1 MSPIENLADRLARVQ
16 DVFDA
21 APKEG
26 ASLFDPPPDD
36 DYQTLV
42 HEFDFF
48 EGGTPKQAY
57 MKIRFV
63 VVHHAEQAGRFCE
76 KVYGLED
83 PDAIGYL
90 KADLHRLGEDVDNF
104 NVAEEV
110 SSGRLQ
116 ERLLDTPVLV
126 RVKRNPN
133 RIDPKT
139 RKARVNTYIQ
149 QKLGEPDR
157 SARPVLATTAPPPGQ
172 QFLTSSTEH
181 PSDVP
186 GAKADEFVHPQQASL
201 DDVPFDG
208 KEQPAPGQGNQEAHL
223 RERGCICEE
232 PVKVELKQAVG
243 HVDCPLPGH
252 APF

>member
-16 DVFDA
+16 SAFDA
-21 APKEG
+21 APDEG
-26 ASLFDPPPDD
+26 ASLFDPPPDG
-36 DYQTLV
+36 DYQCLV

-48 EGGTPKQAY
+48 EGGEPRQAY

-63 VVHHAEQAGRFCE
+63 VVHHDEQAGRFCE
-76 KVYGLED
+76 VVYTLED
-83 PDAIGYL
+83 PERIGYL
-90 KADLHRLGEDVDNF
+90 RADLHKLGENTANF
-104 NVAEEV
+104 DLAQEIA
-110 SSGRLQ
+110 SGALQ
-116 ERLLDTPVLV
+116 DRLLDTPVLV
-126 RVKRNPN
+126 RVKTGSKLN
-133 RIDPKT
+133 PKT
-139 RKARVNTYIQ
+139 GKPYVGVYVQR
-149 QKLGEPDR
+149 KLGEPDR
-157 SARPVLATTAPPPGQ
+157 SARPTTA
-172 QFLTSSTEH
+172 TNSTTAGL
-181 PSDVP
+181 PNSDVP
-186 GAKADEFVHPQQASL
+186 GAGADEFVHPQQASL